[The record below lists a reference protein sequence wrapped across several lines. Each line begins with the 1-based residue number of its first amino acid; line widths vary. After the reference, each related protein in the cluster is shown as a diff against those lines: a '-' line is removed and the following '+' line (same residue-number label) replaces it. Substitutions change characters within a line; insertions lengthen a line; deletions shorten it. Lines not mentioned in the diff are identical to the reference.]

1 MKNYI
6 KYFLCSVL
14 VCLPYLVLGK
24 VTCNNGDYNAVID
37 LDKENI
43 GINETANITINSEYK
58 YEVDYKVDNKNI
70 VSINNNGQII
80 PLSKGS
86 TKINVNIKFLE
97 EDETIKE
104 CSSIMNINVLS
115 SDSSLKSLN
124 LEEIDISSVFNKNS
138 YEYEVTLP
146 YNYEKINIIAEASD
160 ENATVTGD
168 GRRYLNEG
176 ENEYEIIVKSTAGT
190 TSTYKIKVIRKEASE
205 DNTLKSLIV
214 EGYEINPKFNKDIY
228 EYTLS
233 VPEEV
238 EEININAIATY
249 DLAKILGVGKYSL
262 ASGENNFYITVIAEN
277 NTEQKYTLTIH
288 RNKGNGRLKNIEIE
302 GYKLDKEFNSEE
314 FTYNLTINS
323 DVDKLNIKAETDNGQ
338 IEIIGNENLQIGEN
352 NIIIRVS
359 GEDMGSTTYKLI
371 VNKLSQEEQRRQE
384 KNDLLLKI
392 LFIIFVISII
402 IMFTVIG
409 IFLKRNYIKGN
420 KKNLKKIKVN
430 KKMNRK

>member
-14 VCLPYLVLGK
+14 VCLPYLVFGK

-86 TKINVNIKFLE
+86 TKINVNIKFIE

-233 VPEEV
+233 VPKEV

-249 DLAKILGVGKYSL
+249 DLAKILGTGKYSL

-338 IEIIGNENLQIGEN
+338 IEIIGNENLQVGEN

-392 LFIIFVISII
+392 LFIIFIISII

>member
-86 TKINVNIKFLE
+86 TKINVNIKFIE

-233 VPEEV
+233 VPKEV
-238 EEININAIATY
+238 EEITINAIATY
-249 DLAKILGVGKYSL
+249 DLAKILGTGKYSL

-277 NTEQKYTLTIH
+277 NTEQKYTLTIN

-338 IEIIGNENLQIGEN
+338 IEIIGNENLQVGEN

-392 LFIIFVISII
+392 LFIIFIISII

>member
-1 MKNYI
+1 MKKYI
-6 KYFLCSVL
+6 KYFLCSIL

-70 VSINNNGQII
+70 VNINNNGQII

-86 TKINVNIKFLE
+86 AKINVNIKFIE
-97 EDETIKE
+97 DDETIKE
-104 CSSIMNINVLS
+104 CTSIMNINVLS

-124 LEEIDISSVFNKNS
+124 LEEIDISSVFNKNG

-160 ENATVTGD
+160 ENATITGA

-233 VPEEV
+233 VPKEV
-238 EEININAIATY
+238 EEININATATY
-249 DLAKILGVGKYSL
+249 DLAKILGTGKYSL
-262 ASGENNFYITVIAEN
+262 ASGENSFYITVIAEN
-277 NTEQKYTLTIH
+277 NTEQKYTLTIN

-338 IEIIGNENLQIGEN
+338 IEIIGNEDLQVGEN

-371 VNKLSQEEQRRQE
+371 VNKLSQEEQKRQE

-392 LFIIFVISII
+392 LFIIFIVSII
-402 IMFTVIG
+402 VMFSVIG

-430 KKMNRK
+430 KKINRK

>member
-1 MKNYI
+1 MKKYI
-6 KYFLCSVL
+6 KYFLCSIL

-70 VSINNNGQII
+70 VSINNDGQII

-86 TKINVNIKFLE
+86 AKINVNIKFIE
-97 EDETIKE
+97 DDETIKE
-104 CSSIMNINVLS
+104 CTSIMNINVLS

-124 LEEIDISSVFNKNS
+124 LEEIDISSVFNKNG

-160 ENATVTGD
+160 ENATITGA

-233 VPEEV
+233 VPKEV
-238 EEININAIATY
+238 EEININATATY
-249 DLAKILGVGKYSL
+249 DLAKILGTGKYSL

-277 NTEQKYTLTIH
+277 NTEQKYTLTIN

-338 IEIIGNENLQIGEN
+338 IEIIGNENLQVGEN

-359 GEDMGSTTYKLI
+359 GEDMGATTYKLI
-371 VNKLSQEEQRRQE
+371 VNKLSQEEQKRQE

-392 LFIIFVISII
+392 LFIIFIVSII
-402 IMFTVIG
+402 VMFSVIG

-420 KKNLKKIKVN
+420 KKNLKKIKAN